1 MRTITAFFI
10 LFALTFGLQQAAQ
23 AQSGKSYKEWLEESR
38 SGSKKATAKKTTAKG
53 KTKATAAKAKTEAAA
68 PALAPPSGT
77 FRGILA
83 CPDCK
88 GVRTELI
95 LTGTPKDANRS
106 FTMRQMYV
114 GKPDDKSVLSG
125 SGKWIIAK
133 GNKQNPDAVILQ
145 LIPLEGDLELM
156 YFLQVSETEVK
167 LLNNRQEEIS
177 GSQNYSL
184 RKL

>member
-23 AQSGKSYKEWLEESR
+23 AQSGKSYEEWLKESR
-38 SGSKKATAKKTTAKG
+38 SSSKKATPKKTPAKS
-53 KTKATAAKAKTEAAA
+53 KSKATAAKANTKDTA
-68 PALAPPSGT
+68 PAMAPPSGT

-95 LTGTPKDANRS
+95 LTGDPKDANRS

-114 GKPDDKSVLSG
+114 GKPDDKSVVTG
-125 SGKWIIAK
+125 SGKWILAK

-145 LIPLEGDLELM
+145 LIPTTGDLDLM
-156 YFLQVSETEVK
+156 YFLQVSETEVR
-167 LLNNRQEEIS
+167 LLNNRQEEIGNS
-177 GSQNYSL
+177 ENYSL